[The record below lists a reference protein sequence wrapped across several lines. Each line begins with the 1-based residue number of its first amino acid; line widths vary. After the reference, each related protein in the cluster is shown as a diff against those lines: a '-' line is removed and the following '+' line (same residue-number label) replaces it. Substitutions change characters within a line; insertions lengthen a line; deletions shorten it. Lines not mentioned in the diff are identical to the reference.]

1 MNTFDAAFR
10 NATKNKYPYIR
21 FVRAEYSA
29 GNKNLQLFFIAN
41 AAAVDN
47 RLLNDDIKNE
57 ISQSI
62 VPLIN
67 EKDITFSV
75 KYVKVCAD
83 EETVRSKFLQTVVK
97 YIPVVSD
104 SFTTESISVTINDYL
119 IKIKITAPRALY
131 SLLIPERIREGIID
145 DLNKSFVENIDL
157 EIIEKYISDE
167 EKEQLV
173 QNSRKTM
180 DNSGVNRSVK
190 FGGDNGANNA
200 DDDAFSG
207 LMDVDEAIVMYQQSR
222 QIKAAQI
229 TTVVGRAYMSVMPM
243 YISDVRDTFESATV
257 CGTVMGFS
265 RREYK
270 NKNFGQPSDNG
281 KGRYKKN
288 TEDEMLPMYSFTID
302 DTTGKIP
309 VVYFGRSMK
318 DDNFKTFVGD
328 NTNVVVSGKISERNG
343 SLQIITDNLWTA
355 DIDYSTVKTDMPSK
369 KESKRYRN
377 VIPEKYVEERQ
388 VEVGD
393 IIGGNNEPIEYLKGK
408 TFVVF
413 DLETTG
419 LDTSKCKIVQLGS
432 YKIVD
437 GKMVEY
443 FNTLVNPGCHIPEES
458 TKIHG
463 IKDEDVLSA
472 PYIHEVIPDFFK
484 FTRDATLVG
493 HNLFGYDLPI
503 LTRDAKENGYVFDNH
518 ALDTLIITK
527 SQYSL
532 PAYSLEKLAK
542 HFNLG
547 LENAHSA
554 DFDALATA
562 KLFILLAEKL

>member
-1 MNTFDAAFR
+1 
-10 NATKNKYPYIR
+10 
-21 FVRAEYSA
+21 
-29 GNKNLQLFFIAN
+29 
-41 AAAVDN
+41 
-47 RLLNDDIKNE
+47 
-57 ISQSI
+57 
-62 VPLIN
+62 
-67 EKDITFSV
+67 
-75 KYVKVCAD
+75 
-83 EETVRSKFLQTVVK
+83 
-97 YIPVVSD
+97 
-104 SFTTESISVTINDYL
+104 
-119 IKIKITAPRALY
+119 
-131 SLLIPERIREGIID
+131 
-145 DLNKSFVENIDL
+145 
-157 EIIEKYISDE
+157 
-167 EKEQLV
+167 
-173 QNSRKTM
+173 M

-302 DTTGKIP
+302 DTTGNIP
-309 VVYFGRSMK
+309 VRYFVGIIK

-408 TFVVF
+408 TDRKSVV
-413 DLETTG
+413 
-419 LDTSKCKIVQLGS
+419 
-432 YKIVD
+432 
-437 GKMVEY
+437 
-443 FNTLVNPGCHIPEES
+443 
-458 TKIHG
+458 
-463 IKDEDVLSA
+463 
-472 PYIHEVIPDFFK
+472 
-484 FTRDATLVG
+484 
-493 HNLFGYDLPI
+493 
-503 LTRDAKENGYVFDNH
+503 
-518 ALDTLIITK
+518 
-527 SQYSL
+527 
-532 PAYSLEKLAK
+532 
-542 HFNLG
+542 
-547 LENAHSA
+547 
-554 DFDALATA
+554 
-562 KLFILLAEKL
+562 